1 MNLQRKKAL
10 ALCLLLGFVLVPG
23 LVSAA
28 TITVNTTGAVR
39 EFNVGSIIVTGAA
52 SGLAEGTNTST
63 NFGVAGITTAILTV
77 TNSALIVDVVG
88 HGRIG
93 SYTPGFGQTEHW
105 DIAAL
110 SATGAM
116 SSKTDVVAGGDSMTQ
131 THSSGIPNRNAHA
144 VIAVTPDV
152 AGVPV
157 TVVSQRR
164 SFQLNAAQAFWTHPN
179 EASAETAKL
188 FVGVAM
194 EDNNCAADAT
204 VTSVTFGNLNLTR
217 LVAVQTGGGFC
228 QRVEIWYVDLPH
240 LILSTRNNA
249 VIGGTAIDQ
258 DEAVEYDAADDIGSL
273 FLDESVFAANEQL
286 NAIHVL
292 ANGNVAIATRGP
304 SVVDGNAI
312 DPADIVEITT
322 GGTFVQT
329 LFNGDT
335 LFSNPNERID
345 AVWIRDNG
353 NIGLSTASNANLVGT
368 PIRREDIVEFDPSG
382 PAVLMQLLFD
392 GSLEIVGGSNVDG
405 VHVLDDDNL
414 LFSTTGD
421 ETSAGGVSFLDG
433 DVMLFERNPVPAT
446 AGTVSVH
453 MSESHYSANED
464 TNAISFVVPAVA
476 GLDHFDI
483 SFAAAGSTCVASEI
497 VIEAKDAGGTTITT
511 YTGTVTLSTS
521 TGNGTWTAP
530 GTTSDPALGTFTP
543 GAPDSGAATYTFVAG
558 DSGDIA
564 IELANEHAE
573 TLTIT
578 VDDAAAV
585 VTTVSGNLTFSD
597 NAFVITPTTSGGD
610 NVVAGR
616 DHVFHIQMV
625 RRDGVDCGVATGYNN
640 VAQTL
645 KAWIV
650 RDADDPGGVLP
661 ALAEQTAALGDGAPP
676 GADNL
681 LLDFSVLPGESDF
694 TLETTDVG
702 KYVVNIRDDTNGF
715 ADVDIDGVTNTL
727 TVRPFGFD
735 VQVTGNPAATGP
747 GGSGFVSAGTDF
759 TVTVRAVAWESADD
773 DGVPIGT
780 ADDGIPDGHESG
792 DSDPSNNVDLSNN
805 AATPAY
811 GQEPVIEVVSLS
823 GLLDQPAVFDPGLSG
838 GTSIAGFVAGVGSST
853 TVRYDEVGII
863 EIRALLPGDG
873 IYLGGQAIEG
883 VSGFVGRF
891 FPDRF
896 DLAAST
902 ITNRSDLA
910 CASSFTYMDETLNI
924 NYTLNAENAT
934 GAVTQNYDGAFAKLL
949 LDTPSMNFGA
959 VDTAAPTDLT
969 ARLTVNSTTSAG
981 WSAGVAVIDSE
992 LLLDRVLPIDGPF
1005 DLFNVG
1011 IAPVDTPLDDNVQ
1024 METLDIDVDNNA
1036 VDDHA
1041 TLGATIQRF
1050 GRLFLDGA
1058 FGSEIAT
1065 LPVPMQ
1071 IEFFDGVSFVINDGS
1086 LPNPGSDDCTPL
1098 APTDLILDS
1107 DFDTPQTDGD
1117 VFIISGGGCPAPG
1130 CTTATIANNPAFGGD
1145 SGLSFSSPGAG
1156 NVGHADVTTDL
1167 TLLGL
1172 PYLLYDWDSDGSF
1185 DNDPLVEITFGIF
1198 QGSSVIIYR
1207 REPGF

>member
-10 ALCLLLGFVLVPG
+10 ALCLLLGSVLVPG

-52 SGLAEGTNTST
+52 SGLAEDTNTST
-63 NFGVAGITTAILTV
+63 NFGVTGITTAITTI

-93 SYTPGFGQTEHW
+93 SFAPGVGQTEHW
-105 DIAAL
+105 DVAAL

-116 SSKTDVVAGGDSMTQ
+116 SSKTDVVAGADSMDQ
-131 THSSGIPNRNAHA
+131 THSSAIPNRNAHA

-152 AGVPV
+152 AGAPV
-157 TVVSQRR
+157 SVVSQRR
-164 SFQLNAAQAFWTHPN
+164 SFQLNTSQAFWTHPN

-217 LVAVQTGGGFC
+217 LAAVQTGGGFC
-228 QRVEIWYVDLPH
+228 QRVEMWYVDLPH
-240 LILSTRNNA
+240 LVLSTTNNA

-258 DEAVEYDAADDIGSL
+258 DEAVEYDAADDIGTL
-273 FLDESVFAANEQL
+273 FLDDTVFAANERL
-286 NAIHVL
+286 EAIHVL

-322 GGTFVQT
+322 GGTFIQT
-329 LFNGDT
+329 LFNGDS
-335 LFSNPNERID
+335 LFSNTNERID

-353 NIGLSTASNANLVGT
+353 NIVLSTAGNANLLGT
-368 PIRREDIVEFDPSG
+368 PIRDEDVVEFDPSG
-382 PAVLMQLLFD
+382 PSVVLPFLFD
-392 GSLEIVGGSNVDG
+392 GSAEGIAGADVNG
-405 VHVLDDDNL
+405 VHVLDDENL
-414 LFSTTGD
+414 LMSTTG
-421 ETSAGGVSFLDG
+421 TVTFGGGTFFDG
-433 DVMLFERNPVPAT
+433 DVFLFDRITRT
-446 AGTVSVH
+446 ASLH
-453 MSESHYSANED
+453 MSESHYSGNED

-597 NAFVITPTTSGGD
+597 NAFVITPASGSD

-616 DHVFHIQMV
+616 DHVFDIQMV
-625 RRDGVDCGVATGYNN
+625 RRDGIDCGVAAGYNN

-661 ALAEQTAALGDGAPP
+661 AMAEQTAALGDGAPP

-715 ADVDIDGVTNTL
+715 ADVDIDGVTNIL

-759 TVTVRAVAWESADD
+759 IVTVRAVAWEAGDD

-780 ADDGIPDGHESG
+780 PNDGIPDGHD

-811 GQEPVIEVVSLS
+811 GQEPVIEVVNLS
-823 GLLDQPAVFDPGLSG
+823 GLLDQPAVNDPGLSG
-838 GTSIAGFVAGVGSST
+838 GTSIAGFVAGVGSSA

-863 EIRALLPGDG
+863 EIRALLSGDG

-924 NYTLNAENAT
+924 NYTLNAENAAGT
-934 GAVTQNYDGAFAKLL
+934 VTRNYDGAFAKLL

-981 WSAGVAVIDSE
+981 WSEGVAVIDSE

-1024 METLDIDVDNNA
+1024 METLDIDVDNNS

-1041 TLGATIQRF
+1041 TLGSTIQRF

-1071 IEFFDGVSFVINDGS
+1071 VEFFDGAGFVINDDVVTGDS
-1086 LPNPGSDDCTPL
+1086 CTPL
-1098 APTDLILDS
+1098 AATDLILDS
-1107 DFDTPQTDGD
+1107 DFDTPQIDGD

-1130 CTTATIANNPAFGGD
+1130 CTIATIANNPVILGS
-1145 SGLSFSSPGAG
+1145 SGLSFSPPGAG